1 MINKTEQEILKILGI
16 TPKNITFFDLD
27 LENENVIL
35 RLKYA
40 KIQHLC
46 PRCLKPTKQ
55 VHDVRKRTIKSS
67 KFLNKNLIIH
77 YFQQR
82 YLCTFCQKR
91 FIERNDIVYKY
102 KRISIYATNRL
113 MQLLSEQ
120 LTYSYIAKA
129 ENISPMTVIKYFD
142 NAYLKNQNA
151 KLPSKVK
158 PNCQLEVSQ
167 TYKQY
172 NTTLPNILSL
182 DEIKVSKFT
191 PKYAVVLL
199 DFQTGELIDI
209 VKDRRNPN
217 LDAYFA
223 QFPLSEREKV
233 RFITMDL
240 WKPYKTLAKKY
251 FPNAEIIA
259 DKFHYQIHLN
269 WLVRDTR
276 ISVLSKTTDK
286 TLKTVLKKHWKIVQT
301 PFAKLSGLVFNQF
314 QGKITSKKVLVLDI
328 LDKSQ
333 QISEVVQF
341 YSNFWQSTNRQT
353 SYSEAKVYLNSFLDT
368 LKLCLLPK
376 SKEIYQMF
384 KNWKL
389 EIINSL
395 CFSYHNS
402 KIEGKNN
409 FIKTANKI
417 AYGFRNFDRFKTRVI
432 YQNNS
437 KNNQI
442 CKHFTQLNKN
452 FNFLATEF
460 SKT

>member
-1 MINKTEQEILKILGI
+1 MCKTEQQILEILGI
-16 TPKNITFFDLD
+16 NAKNIDLFDLD

-40 KIQHLC
+40 KIKHLC
-46 PRCLKPTKQ
+46 PSCHKPTKQ
-55 VHDVRKRTIKSS
+55 VHDTRKRTIKSS
-67 KFLNKNLIIH
+67 KFLNKNLIIY

-82 YLCTFCQKR
+82 YLCTFCEKR

-120 LTYSYIAKA
+120 LTYSFIAKE

-142 NAYLKNQNA
+142 NTYLKTKNA
-151 KLPSKVK
+151 KLPSRIV
-158 PNCQLEVSQ
+158 PNCQVETSQ
-167 TYKQY
+167 IINQPKIS
-172 NTTLPNILSL
+172 LPSILSL

-199 DFQTGELIDI
+199 DFEKGEVFDI
-209 VKDRRNPN
+209 VKDRRNKN

-240 WKPYKTLAKKY
+240 WKPYKALAKKY

-259 DKFHYQIHLN
+259 DKFHYQRHLN

-276 ISVLSKTTDK
+276 ISVQSKTADK
-286 TLKTVLKKHWKIVQT
+286 TLKTVLKKHWKIMQT
-301 PFAKLSGLVFNQF
+301 PFSKLSGLVFNQF
-314 QGKITSKKVLVLDI
+314 QNQMTTKKDLLFDI
-328 LDKSQ
+328 LEKSPQ
-333 QISEVVQF
+333 LSEAVEL
-341 YSNFWQSTNRQT
+341 YSNFWRSTSKIT
-353 SYSEAKVYLNSFLDT
+353 TYLEGKAYLNSFLDT
-368 LKLCLLPK
+368 LKACSLPK

-395 CFSYHNS
+395 CFPYHNS

-409 FIKTANKI
+409 FLKTANKI

-432 YQNNS
+432 YQNNR
-437 KNNQI
+437 KNTQI
-442 CKHFTQLNKN
+442 IQLLPQSQTAFHLK
-452 FNFLATEF
+452 
-460 SKT
+460 

>member
-16 TPKNITFFDLD
+16 TTKNIAFFDLD

-40 KIQHLC
+40 KIKHLC

-82 YLCTFCQKR
+82 YLCTFCEKR

-120 LTYSYIAKA
+120 LTYSYIAKV

-142 NAYLKNQNA
+142 NTRLKNQND
-151 KLPSKVK
+151 KLPS
-158 PNCQLEVSQ
+158 
-167 TYKQY
+167 
-172 NTTLPNILSL
+172 ILSL

-209 VKDRRNPN
+209 IKDRRNPN
-217 LDAYFA
+217 LDAYFT

-240 WKPYKTLAKKY
+240 WRPYKKLAKKY

-259 DKFHYQIHLN
+259 DKFHYQRHLN

-301 PFAKLSGLVFNQF
+301 PFAKLSGQVFNQF
-314 QGKITSKKVLVLDI
+314 QDKITSKKVLVLDI

-333 QISEVVQF
+333 QMSEAIQF
-341 YSNFWQSTNRQT
+341 YSNFWQSTSRQT
-353 SYSEAKVYLNSFLDT
+353 TYSEAKAYLNSFLDT
-368 LKLCLLPK
+368 LKGCILPK
-376 SKEIYQMF
+376 SREIYQMF

-432 YQNNS
+432 YQIKNS
-437 KNNQI
+437 
-442 CKHFTQLNKN
+442 QLQT
-452 FNFLATEF
+452 L
-460 SKT
+460 

>member
-1 MINKTEQEILKILGI
+1 MITKTEEEILKILGI
-16 TPKNITFFDLD
+16 KPKNITLFDLN

-40 KIQHLC
+40 KIKHLC
-46 PRCLKPTKQ
+46 PRCHKPTKQ
-55 VHDVRKRTIKSS
+55 VHDTRKRMIKSS

-82 YLCTFCQKR
+82 YLCNFCEKR

-102 KRISIYATNRL
+102 KRISIYVTNRL

-120 LTYSYIAKA
+120 LTYSYIAKE
-129 ENISPMTVIKYFD
+129 ENISAMTVIKYFD
-142 NAYLKNQNA
+142 YAYLNNQNA
-151 KLPSKVK
+151 KLPSRIK
-158 PNCQLEVSQ
+158 PNCQVKSSQ
-167 TYKQY
+167 IISQP
-172 NTTLPNILSL
+172 NFSLPNILSL

-199 DFQTGELIDI
+199 DFETGELIDI

-240 WKPYKTLAKKY
+240 WKPYKALAKKY

-259 DKFHYQIHLN
+259 DKFHYQRHIN

-276 ISVLSKTTDK
+276 ISALNKTTDK
-286 TLKTVLKKHWKIVQT
+286 ILKAVLKKYWKIVQT
-301 PFAKLSGLVFNQF
+301 PFNKLSGLVFNKF
-314 QGKITSKKVLVLDI
+314 QNQMTTKKDLLLDI
-328 LDKSQ
+328 LDKSPQ
-333 QISEVVQF
+333 LSQAVEL
-341 YSNFWQSTNRQT
+341 YSNFWQFTCKQT
-353 SYSEAKVYLNSFLDT
+353 TYFEAKVYLNSFLDT
-368 LKLCLLPK
+368 LKACSLPK

-417 AYGFRNFDRFKTRVI
+417 AYGFRNFNRFKTRVI
-432 YQNNS
+432 YQNNH
-437 KNNQI
+437 I
-442 CKHFTQLNKN
+442 CEHIAQLNQN
-452 FNFLATEF
+452 FSFF
-460 SKT
+460 SN